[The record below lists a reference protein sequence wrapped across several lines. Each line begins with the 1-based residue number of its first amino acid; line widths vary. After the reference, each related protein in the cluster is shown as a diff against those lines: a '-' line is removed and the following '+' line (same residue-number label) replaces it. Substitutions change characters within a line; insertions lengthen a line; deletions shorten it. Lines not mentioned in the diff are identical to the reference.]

1 MNRAIR
7 TTLLSG
13 VCLLAVAAST
23 SALAHGGRDY
33 DRDRGH
39 GRHHHHHKHWKEQR
53 VVHERVIVRERPVVV
68 ERRVIHHYP
77 APQPVYYPRDPAIV
91 VSVDIPP
98 LVFPLR

>member
-13 VCLLAVAAST
+13 ACLLAVAASAP
-23 SALAHGGRDY
+23 ALAHGGRDH
-33 DRDRGH
+33 DRGWGH
-39 GRHHHHHKHWKEQR
+39 GRHHHHHKHWKERR
-53 VVHERVIVRERPVVV
+53 VVHERVVVHERPVVV
-68 ERRVIHHYP
+68 EKRVVHYYHEP
-77 APQPVYYPRDPAIV
+77 PRVYYPRDPAII